1 MKTWANDLKTG
12 ALHAVLFI
20 LGMRLFNII
29 LFGDFD
35 FPTGGF
41 LVFWFLWC
49 WAIGTYRVR
58 RMRIQQEIADLM
70 TALRIAR
77 S

>member
-1 MKTWANDLKTG
+1 MKTWINDLKTG

-49 WAIGTYRVR
+49 WAIGTHLVR
-58 RMRIQQEIADLM
+58 RMRIQAGEDS
-70 TALRIAR
+70 RIAR